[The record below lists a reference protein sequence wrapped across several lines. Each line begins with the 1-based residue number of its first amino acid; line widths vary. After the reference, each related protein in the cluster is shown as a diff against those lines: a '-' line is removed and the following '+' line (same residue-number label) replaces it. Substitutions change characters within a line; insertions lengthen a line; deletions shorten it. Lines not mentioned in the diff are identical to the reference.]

1 MLNLN
6 RQTRSP
12 TPRGPQ
18 RPTGSV
24 RWGEAAGRRHGVD
37 KGEIRQ
43 IDIEVKGEERE
54 VQVEGVSVQVVA
66 ERAAIVDGAGEG
78 GDGVDRDAEVLPGG
92 GGVIGWFSYHRGKDI
107 SYLKN

>member
-1 MLNLN
+1 M
-6 RQTRSP
+6 
-12 TPRGPQ
+12 
-18 RPTGSV
+18 
-24 RWGEAAGRRHGVD
+24 
-37 KGEIRQ
+37 
-43 IDIEVKGEERE
+43 
-54 VQVEGVSVQVVA
+54 SVQVVA